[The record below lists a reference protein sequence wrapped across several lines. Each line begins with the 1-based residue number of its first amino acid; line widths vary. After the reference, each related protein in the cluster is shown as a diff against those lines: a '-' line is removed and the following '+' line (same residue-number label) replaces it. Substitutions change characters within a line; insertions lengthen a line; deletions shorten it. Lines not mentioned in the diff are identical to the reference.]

1 MSTAKSQRLRRK
13 LAEAAIIGLA
23 TIFLVAAAYYMT
35 GPPTSTAHQQAPTP
49 DSTGVAPLP
58 PQHTCQ
64 DSLRADGDSSPGDDL
79 DMHRSNTGSLRTQF
93 SRVVNVGFEDITAED
108 PARIPEIARRLDSVR
123 ATGVSLSIGRLDWVA
138 FPWPAQRDV
147 ESSEVKQTGRDYVAE
162 AISAFRCDEQ
172 GKPRTIYLN
181 IDTLLGRELERQ
193 PSLAGVN
200 AEGHPSKNW
209 ASISA
214 WKERGLDARL
224 VELVSE
230 AVRRYEPDGINVT
243 ELMFPSYTFGD
254 DDLENFAKFSGRSD
268 WPRLADR
275 TIDSTSEQIYQWR
288 SDAVTSIMKKV
299 ADSLDE
305 AGPVL
310 TMDVRSPVNG
320 DPRGRPD
327 SGQDYGH
334 LLQVVDRLNI
344 WNFRGI
350 ASSNRF
356 STNDLVQRY
365 MKQEPELYSL
375 EIGLWEGEG
384 SMNSSSV
391 RKELQNAEDHS
402 LPHVSITPTSLMDDS
417 IWSALEMAWSQR
429 PVVRQD
435 TG

>member
-58 PQHTCQ
+58 PQRTCQ

-356 STNDLVQRY
+356 STNDLVRRY

-384 SMNSSSV
+384 AMNSSSV

>member
-181 IDTLLGRELERQ
+181 IDTLLCRELERQ